1 MGKKTTTTTRWIKG
15 GRRRRKRKRR
25 RVCYSYQAGSNKMV
39 VGRLREKQDIQEQ

>member
-1 MGKKTTTTTRWIKG
+1 MGKKTTTRWIKG
-15 GRRRRKRKRR
+15 GRRRRKRR